1 MPPEM
6 TAAPAAPRLA
16 EWLSH
21 TAAAIPL
28 SIGDML
34 RKSAA
39 LWPEQEAVVFSHQP
53 LIAEVRWTFAA
64 LDRQATLLA
73 ERLLAFGYQPGDRI
87 AILGPNHP
95 EWILLEYA
103 LAKAGLV
110 LVALNPLY
118 KKDELIF
125 TLNDSA
131 VCGLFYADRIGGALT
146 VDILAEVRAHTPLLR
161 SEHSFSAGIPALLEG
176 APTPVALPVVDPA
189 ALFMIQY
196 TSGTTGKPKAVH
208 ISHAA
213 IVTTAHNA
221 WTAWGLGSS
230 SRVCHGFPLFHIG
243 GSGHAT
249 PAAAVV
255 GASTHPLYIF
265 KAALLWTSWSM
276 NAAIRLSA
284 CRRC

>member
-103 LAKAGLV
+103 LAKTHAVGHHGQRWEPLHV
-110 LVALNPLY
+110 DCKKDDQERSKQFHYASSRRMMLSAPPALNHS
-118 KKDELIF
+118 IWF
-125 TLNDSA
+125 
-131 VCGLFYADRIGGALT
+131 AL
-146 VDILAEVRAHTPLLR
+146 
-161 SEHSFSAGIPALLEG
+161 
-176 APTPVALPVVDPA
+176 
-189 ALFMIQY
+189 
-196 TSGTTGKPKAVH
+196 
-208 ISHAA
+208 
-213 IVTTAHNA
+213 
-221 WTAWGLGSS
+221 
-230 SRVCHGFPLFHIG
+230 
-243 GSGHAT
+243 
-249 PAAAVV
+249 
-255 GASTHPLYIF
+255 
-265 KAALLWTSWSM
+265 
-276 NAAIRLSA
+276 
-284 CRRC
+284 